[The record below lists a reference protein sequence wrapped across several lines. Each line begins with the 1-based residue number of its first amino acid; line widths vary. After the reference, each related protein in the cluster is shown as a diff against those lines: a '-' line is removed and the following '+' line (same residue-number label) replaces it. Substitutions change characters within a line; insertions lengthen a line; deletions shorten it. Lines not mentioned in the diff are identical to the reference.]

1 MTGFLDLLEVV
12 LLIGGAV
19 YLIAWLVDEK
29 RHETVEEQPLLSHVR
44 LVPQERP
51 RGVLYDQDAPD
62 QAEAS

>member
-1 MTGFLDLLEVV
+1 MTGFLDLLEIV
-12 LLIGGAV
+12 LLIGGLV
-19 YLIAWLVDEK
+19 YGVGWYIDQGRA
-29 RHETVEEQPLLSHVR
+29 ETVEQWPLRSHVR